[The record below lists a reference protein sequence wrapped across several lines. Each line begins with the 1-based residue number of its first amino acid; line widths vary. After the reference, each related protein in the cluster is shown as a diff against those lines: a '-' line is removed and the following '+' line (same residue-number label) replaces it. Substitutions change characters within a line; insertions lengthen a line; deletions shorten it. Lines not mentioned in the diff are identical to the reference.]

1 MNSLQIQPF
10 NWEEYL
16 NVCLELQKQH
26 YLKSLNLEEATI
38 RCVLSRSYYSV
49 FNITESYLKTT
60 IYKGKP
66 LYKELYKATQEA
78 LLENLNDLAKSM
90 KREEFKYIRQILFE
104 LKTFRVNADYNEIFK
119 NKNKY
124 PQPVT
129 SNMADRSIQLAQQ
142 VIKILNGLN
151 IK

>member
-1 MNSLQIQPF
+1 
-10 NWEEYL
+10 
-16 NVCLELQKQH
+16 
-26 YLKSLNLEEATI
+26 
-38 RCVLSRSYYSV
+38 
-49 FNITESYLKTT
+49 
-60 IYKGKP
+60 
-66 LYKELYKATQEA
+66 
-78 LLENLNDLAKSM
+78 M